1 MEFYD
6 KSHLFEEKK
15 NNNEDIG
22 KSYGDFE
29 ILERIKKEEENSL
42 KITKV
47 RSKKNHKIYCMK
59 KLQKRGYVQSIDDL
73 KKDLKNIKNPHI
85 IKYYTC
91 FDDVDHKYIY
101 IIMEYIDTDIKN
113 FIEGYK
119 LTHTEIPEEKI
130 WFILLQCLSAL
141 KYLHSKNL
149 KTCEVK
155 LANILMPN
163 ENSIKIGVIK
173 NNLSNNDYDKLD
185 DIKLLSKYLYAM
197 MFPNKIEHGK
207 SINNF
212 YFEKINNNYSKKLRE
227 VIYDMHE
234 NPKEATKLFKYI
246 EGLYCFELYNLNDNE
261 KFKSIKAVFKL
272 LKEYKSYIG
281 IKNEEDSYMIKLY
294 KDINEADK
302 ESEYICL
309 IEKFRRY
316 IALEYP
322 LLNNEIELKKD
333 LNPNVVLEKKDL
345 NPNVV
350 LEKKDLNPNA
360 VLEKKDSN
368 PNAVPEKKDS
378 NPNAVPEKKD
388 SNPNAVLEFILNKFE
403 IEDESTIK
411 KLYKEIQ
418 ITKECQTCK
427 SKYVSIKERR
437 AIDAKKYQNDEN
449 DKTLDSLINDL
460 KSNNIK
466 VEEGGFYCDGCLTY
480 QKYKEYKEIMD
491 LNKDLIIFN

>member
-29 ILERIKKEEENSL
+29 ILERIKKEEENPL

-59 KLQKRGYVQSIDDL
+59 KLQKRGYIQSIDDL

-141 KYLHSKNL
+141 DYLHSKNL
-149 KTCEVK
+149 KECEVK

-173 NNLSNNDYDKLD
+173 NNLSNNNYDKLD

-294 KDINEADK
+294 KDINEAPE
-302 ESEYICL
+302 ESNEYICL

-316 IALEYP
+316 IALE
-322 LLNNEIELKKD
+322 LNNEIELKKD
-333 LNPNVVLEKKDL
+333 L
-345 NPNVV
+345 
-350 LEKKDLNPNA
+350 
-360 VLEKKDSN
+360 
-368 PNAVPEKKDS
+368 
-378 NPNAVPEKKD
+378 
-388 SNPNAVLEFILNKFE
+388 NPNAVLEFILNKFE

-427 SKYVSIKERR
+427 SKYVSIKERK
-437 AIDAKKYQNDEN
+437 AIDVNLVKQKKDE
-449 DKTLDSLINDL
+449 KLDSLIKDL

-466 VEEGGFYCDGCLTY
+466 IEEDRFYCDGCLTY
-480 QKYKEYKEIMD
+480 QKYEED

>member
-29 ILERIKKEEENSL
+29 ILERIKKEEENPL

-141 KYLHSKNL
+141 DYLHSKNL
-149 KTCEVK
+149 KECEVK

-173 NNLSNNDYDKLD
+173 NNLSNNNYDKLD

-234 NPKEATKLFKYI
+234 NPKEAKKLFEYI
-246 EGLYCFELYNLNDNE
+246 ENHYCFELYKLKN
-261 KFKSIKAVFKL
+261 KKIFPSIKAVFKL
-272 LKEYKSYIG
+272 LKEYVSYG
-281 IKNEEDSYMIKLY
+281 NNKNEEDSYMIKLY
-294 KDINEADK
+294 KDINEAPE
-302 ESEYICL
+302 ESNEYICL

-322 LLNNEIELKKD
+322 SLNNEIELKKD
-333 LNPNVVLEKKDL
+333 L
-345 NPNVV
+345 
-350 LEKKDLNPNA
+350 
-360 VLEKKDSN
+360 
-368 PNAVPEKKDS
+368 
-378 NPNAVPEKKD
+378 
-388 SNPNAVLEFILNKFE
+388 NPNAVLEFILNKFE

-427 SKYVSIKERR
+427 SKYVSIKERK
-437 AIDAKKYQNDEN
+437 AIDVNLVKQKKDE
-449 DKTLDSLINDL
+449 KLDSLIKDL

-466 VEEGGFYCDGCLTY
+466 IEEDRFYCDGCLTY
-480 QKYKEYKEIMD
+480 QKYEED

>member
-22 KSYGDFE
+22 ESYGDFE
-29 ILERIKKEEENSL
+29 ILERIKKEEENPL

-59 KLQKRGYVQSIDDL
+59 KLQKLGYVQSIDDL

-345 NPNVV
+345 NPN
-350 LEKKDLNPNA
+350 A
-360 VLEKKDSN
+360 VLDF
-368 PNAVPEKKDS
+368 
-378 NPNAVPEKKD
+378 
-388 SNPNAVLEFILNKFE
+388 NAVLEFILNKFE
-403 IEDESTIK
+403 IEDESNIK
-411 KLYKEIQ
+411 EFYNEIQ
-418 ITKECQTCK
+418 ITKECQKCK
-427 SKYVSIKERR
+427 SKYVSIKKKK
-437 AIDAKKYQNDEN
+437 AIDANLVKQKKDE
-449 DKTLDSLINDL
+449 KLDSLIKDL

-466 VEEGGFYCDGCLTY
+466 IEEDRFYCDGCLTY

>member
-22 KSYGDFE
+22 ESYGDFE
-29 ILERIKKEEENSL
+29 ILERIKKEEENPL

-119 LTHTEIPEEKI
+119 LTNTKIPEEKI

-345 NPNVV
+345 NPNDV
-350 LEKKDLNPNA
+350 LDF
-360 VLEKKDSN
+360 
-368 PNAVPEKKDS
+368 
-378 NPNAVPEKKD
+378 
-388 SNPNAVLEFILNKFE
+388 NAVLEFILNKFE
-403 IEDESTIK
+403 IEDESNIK
-411 KLYKEIQ
+411 EFYNEIQ
-418 ITKECQTCK
+418 ITKECQKCK
-427 SKYVSIKERR
+427 SKYVSIKKKK

-449 DKTLDSLINDL
+449 DETLDSLIKDL
-460 KSNNIK
+460 KSNK

>member
-29 ILERIKKEEENSL
+29 ILERIKKEEENPL

-119 LTHTEIPEEKI
+119 LTNTKIPEEKI

-345 NPNVV
+345 NPN
-350 LEKKDLNPNA
+350 A
-360 VLEKKDSN
+360 VLDF
-368 PNAVPEKKDS
+368 
-378 NPNAVPEKKD
+378 
-388 SNPNAVLEFILNKFE
+388 NAVLEFILNKFE
-403 IEDESTIK
+403 IEDESNIK
-411 KLYKEIQ
+411 EFYNEIQ
-418 ITKECQTCK
+418 ITKECQKCK
-427 SKYVSIKERR
+427 SKYVSIKKKK
-437 AIDAKKYQNDEN
+437 AIDAKKYKNDEN
-449 DKTLDSLINDL
+449 DETLDSLIKDL
-460 KSNNIK
+460 KSNNNK

>member
-22 KSYGDFE
+22 ESYGDFE
-29 ILERIKKEEENSL
+29 ILERIKKEEENPL

-119 LTHTEIPEEKI
+119 LTNTKVPEEKI

-141 KYLHSKNL
+141 TYLHSKNL

-173 NNLSNNDYDKLD
+173 NNLSNNNYDKLD

-302 ESEYICL
+302 ESKEYIYL

-333 LNPNVVLEKKDL
+333 F
-345 NPNVV
+345 
-350 LEKKDLNPNA
+350 
-360 VLEKKDSN
+360 
-368 PNAVPEKKDS
+368 
-378 NPNAVPEKKD
+378 
-388 SNPNAVLEFILNKFE
+388 NAVLEFILNKFE
-403 IEDESTIK
+403 IEDESNIK

-427 SKYVSIKERR
+427 SKYVSIKERK
-437 AIDAKKYQNDEN
+437 AIDVNLVKQKKDE
-449 DKTLDSLINDL
+449 KLDSLIKDL

-466 VEEGGFYCDGCLTY
+466 IEEDRFYCDGCLTY
-480 QKYKEYKEIMD
+480 QKYEED

>member
-22 KSYGDFE
+22 ESYGDFE
-29 ILERIKKEEENSL
+29 ILERIKKEEENPL

-119 LTHTEIPEEKI
+119 LTNTKIPEEKI

-345 NPNVV
+345 NPN
-350 LEKKDLNPNA
+350 A
-360 VLEKKDSN
+360 VLDF
-368 PNAVPEKKDS
+368 
-378 NPNAVPEKKD
+378 
-388 SNPNAVLEFILNKFE
+388 NAVLEFILNKFE
-403 IEDESTIK
+403 IEDESNIK
-411 KLYKEIQ
+411 EFYNEIQ
-418 ITKECQTCK
+418 ITKECQKCK
-427 SKYVSIKERR
+427 SKYVSIKKKK

-449 DKTLDSLINDL
+449 DETLDSLIKDL

>member
-22 KSYGDFE
+22 ESYGDFE
-29 ILERIKKEEENSL
+29 ILERIKKEEENPL

-59 KLQKRGYVQSIDDL
+59 KLQKRGYIQSIDDL

-141 KYLHSKNL
+141 DYLHSKNL
-149 KTCEVK
+149 KECEVK

-173 NNLSNNDYDKLD
+173 NNLSNNNYDKLD

-207 SINNF
+207 SNF

-234 NPKEATKLFKYI
+234 NPKEAKKLFEYI
-246 EGLYCFELYNLNDNE
+246 ENHYCFELYKLKN
-261 KFKSIKAVFKL
+261 KKIFPSIKAVFKL
-272 LKEYKSYIG
+272 LKEYVSYG
-281 IKNEEDSYMIKLY
+281 NNKNEEDSYMIKLY
-294 KDINEADK
+294 KDINEAPE
-302 ESEYICL
+302 ESNEYICL

-322 LLNNEIELKKD
+322 SLNNEIELKKD
-333 LNPNVVLEKKDL
+333 L
-345 NPNVV
+345 
-350 LEKKDLNPNA
+350 
-360 VLEKKDSN
+360 
-368 PNAVPEKKDS
+368 
-378 NPNAVPEKKD
+378 
-388 SNPNAVLEFILNKFE
+388 NPNAVLEFILNKFE
-403 IEDESTIK
+403 IEDESNIK

-427 SKYVSIKERR
+427 SKYVSIKERK
-437 AIDAKKYQNDEN
+437 AIDVNLVKQKKDE
-449 DKTLDSLINDL
+449 KLDSLIKDL

-466 VEEGGFYCDGCLTY
+466 IEEDRFYCDGCLTY
-480 QKYKEYKEIMD
+480 QKDKEYKEIMD
-491 LNKDLIIFN
+491 LNKDSIIFN

>member
-29 ILERIKKEEENSL
+29 ILERIKKEEENPL

-119 LTHTEIPEEKI
+119 LTNTKIPEEKI

-333 LNPNVVLEKKDL
+333 LNPNVVLE
-345 NPNVV
+345 
-350 LEKKDLNPNA
+350 
-360 VLEKKDSN
+360 
-368 PNAVPEKKDS
+368 
-378 NPNAVPEKKD
+378 
-388 SNPNAVLEFILNKFE
+388 FILNKFE
-403 IEDESTIK
+403 IEDESNIK
-411 KLYKEIQ
+411 EFYNEIQ
-418 ITKECQTCK
+418 ITKECQKCK
-427 SKYVSIKERR
+427 SKYVSIKKKK

-449 DKTLDSLINDL
+449 DETLDSLINDL

>member
-22 KSYGDFE
+22 ESYGDFE
-29 ILERIKKEEENSL
+29 ILERIKKEEENPL

-119 LTHTEIPEEKI
+119 LTNTKIPEEKI

-173 NNLSNNDYDKLD
+173 NNLSNNNYDKLD

-261 KFKSIKAVFKL
+261 KFKSIKAAFKL

-345 NPNVV
+345 NPN
-350 LEKKDLNPNA
+350 A
-360 VLEKKDSN
+360 VLDF
-368 PNAVPEKKDS
+368 
-378 NPNAVPEKKD
+378 
-388 SNPNAVLEFILNKFE
+388 NAVLEFILNKFE
-403 IEDESTIK
+403 IEDESNIK
-411 KLYKEIQ
+411 EFYNEIQ
-418 ITKECQTCK
+418 ITKECQKCK
-427 SKYVSIKERR
+427 SKYVSIKKKK
-437 AIDAKKYQNDEN
+437 AIDAKKYKNDEN
-449 DKTLDSLINDL
+449 DETLDSLIKDL
-460 KSNNIK
+460 KSNNNK

>member
-1 MEFYD
+1 
-6 KSHLFEEKK
+6 
-15 NNNEDIG
+15 
-22 KSYGDFE
+22 
-29 ILERIKKEEENSL
+29 
-42 KITKV
+42 
-47 RSKKNHKIYCMK
+47 
-59 KLQKRGYVQSIDDL
+59 
-73 KKDLKNIKNPHI
+73 
-85 IKYYTC
+85 
-91 FDDVDHKYIY
+91 
-101 IIMEYIDTDIKN
+101 MEYIDTDIKN

-141 KYLHSKNL
+141 DYLHSKNL
-149 KTCEVK
+149 KECEVK

-173 NNLSNNDYDKLD
+173 NNLSNNNYDKLD

-234 NPKEATKLFKYI
+234 NPKEAKKLFEYI
-246 EGLYCFELYNLNDNE
+246 ENHYCFELYKLKN
-261 KFKSIKAVFKL
+261 KKIFPSIKAVFKL
-272 LKEYKSYIG
+272 LKEYVSYG
-281 IKNEEDSYMIKLY
+281 NNKNEEDSYMIKLY
-294 KDINEADK
+294 KDINEAPE
-302 ESEYICL
+302 ESNEYICL

-322 LLNNEIELKKD
+322 SLNNEIELKKD
-333 LNPNVVLEKKDL
+333 L
-345 NPNVV
+345 
-350 LEKKDLNPNA
+350 
-360 VLEKKDSN
+360 
-368 PNAVPEKKDS
+368 
-378 NPNAVPEKKD
+378 
-388 SNPNAVLEFILNKFE
+388 NPNAVLEFILNKFE

-427 SKYVSIKERR
+427 SKYVSIKERK
-437 AIDAKKYQNDEN
+437 AIDVNLVKQKKDE
-449 DKTLDSLINDL
+449 KLDSLIKDL

-466 VEEGGFYCDGCLTY
+466 IEEDRFYCDGCLTY
-480 QKYKEYKEIMD
+480 QKYEED